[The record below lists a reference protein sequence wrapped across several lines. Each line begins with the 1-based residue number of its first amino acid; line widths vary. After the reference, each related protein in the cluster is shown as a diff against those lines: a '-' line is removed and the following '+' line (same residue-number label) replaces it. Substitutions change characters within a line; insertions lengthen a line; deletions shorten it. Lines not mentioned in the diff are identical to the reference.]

1 MRKIIL
7 ILALFLLN
15 RLMAQQDFILYHMP
29 SIPQITQVDP
39 ASFPDS
45 KLDIGLPIIS
55 SIYGSAFNTGFSMG
69 DLFYQNA
76 NGIMMPD
83 VDNAISK
90 MASENFFILNGSTD
104 LIFLG
109 FKKGNNFFSFN
120 VTEKFD
126 FTFNYPK
133 DLIILG
139 LEGNGNN
146 LLGERASFDGLG
158 FDFTHWREYAIHW
171 VHDVHHKFSYGAR
184 LKYLYGMENF
194 TTDVSYMGI
203 TTDQNTHA
211 LTFDMSFDF
220 RTAGLPLVMVDGDI
234 PTIGA
239 IDTGDS
245 LQMQQSGLDENYINN
260 YLFNRNNRGLGID
273 LGFNYHVNDKLLL
286 EFSVL
291 DLGFINWNSYT
302 ANSYLSAWDYT
313 YDGISNPISIFGDG
327 TSVSFLKEILE
338 DSIEQSLKNNYQYS
352 NPSYSTSL
360 RTKIYASMEYIVDHN
375 NFVSLSFYSSFVR
388 KRWRRGLGVAY
399 NYHLGNF
406 LSATAS
412 YSIYNRSYSNL
423 GAGISLNLGPVE
435 IYMLTDNVLAFGT
448 LNPRDNFLNNNG
460 SSSINID
467 TKKVRNGQVHFGI
480 NLTFGRDKKKK
491 PIDEADENRANAV
504 SSGEDKAGES
514 TATPTSNKKAK
525 GSSSTRTVLPTGKT
539 TTSTPK
545 RTDYN
550 SKGNS
555 NQKSKSDKS
564 KKSSSKSDYNSK
576 SDKKKKKKKT
586 RKGELKTKVKESSPK
601 GSTLRKVSRK
611 L

>member
-1 MRKIIL
+1 MRKLIYILPFIIL
-7 ILALFLLN
+7 S
-15 RLMAQQDFILYHMP
+15 RLTAQQDFILYHMP

-69 DLFYQNA
+69 DIFTQNA

-90 MASENFFILNGSTD
+90 MKSENFFILNGSTD

-109 FKKGNNFFSFN
+109 FKKGSNFFSFN
-120 VTEKFD
+120 VTEKID

-133 DLIILG
+133 DLIIMAM
-139 LEGNGNN
+139 EGNGNN
-146 LLGERASFDGLG
+146 LLGKRASFDGLG
-158 FDFTHWREYAIHW
+158 FDFTHWREYAVHW

-211 LTFDMSFDF
+211 LTFDMNFDF
-220 RTAGLPLVMVDGDI
+220 RTAGLPLVLIDGDSSL
-234 PTIGA
+234 PAIGA
-239 IDTGDS
+239 IDLNDS
-245 LQMQQSGLDENYINN
+245 TMMYQSGLDGSNINN
-260 YLFNRNNRGLGID
+260 YLFNRNNQGLGID
-273 LGFNYHVNDKLLL
+273 FGFNYHINDKFLL

-302 ANSYLSAWDYT
+302 ANTELAAWNYT
-313 YDGISNPISIFGDG
+313 YDGVGNPISLFGDG
-327 TSVSFLKEILE
+327 TSVDFLNDVLE
-338 DSIEQSLKNNYQYS
+338 DSIEESLLNNYQYS
-352 NPSYSTSL
+352 TPSYSTSL
-360 RTKIYASMEYIVDHN
+360 RTKIYASMEYVVDHN

-423 GAGISLNLGPVE
+423 GAGLTLNLGPFE
-435 IYMLTDNVLAFGT
+435 IYMLTDNILAFGV
-448 LNPRDNFLNNNG
+448 LNPNQNL
-460 SSSINID
+460 SSSSD
-467 TKKVRNGQVHFGI
+467 AFTVETKKVRNGQFHFGI
-480 NLTFGRDKKKK
+480 NLTFGRDKREK
-491 PIDEADENRANAV
+491 PGEEEDNNRAKAV
-504 SSGEDKAGES
+504 SSGADSENTTKKSNGES
-514 TATPTSNKKAK
+514 N
-525 GSSSTRTVLPTGKT
+525 STKTVLPTGNSI
-539 TTSTPK
+539 TSPNK

-555 NQKSKSDKS
+555 NQKTKAEKS
-564 KKSSSKSDYNSK
+564 KKSNSKSDYNSSTDK
-576 SDKKKKKKKT
+576 DKKKNT
-586 RKGELKTKVKESSPK
+586 RKGELKTKVKESTPK
-601 GSTLRKVSRK
+601 GSTYRKVSKR

>member
-1 MRKIIL
+1 MRKLIYILPFIIL
-7 ILALFLLN
+7 S
-15 RLMAQQDFILYHMP
+15 RLTAQQDFILYHMP

-69 DLFYQNA
+69 DIFTQNA

-90 MASENFFILNGSTD
+90 MKSENFFILNGSTD

-109 FKKGNNFFSFN
+109 FKKGSNFFSFN
-120 VTEKFD
+120 VTEKID

-133 DLIILG
+133 DLIIMAM
-139 LEGNGNN
+139 EGNGNN
-146 LLGERASFDGLG
+146 LLGKRASFDGLG
-158 FDFTHWREYAIHW
+158 FDFTHWREYAVHW

-211 LTFDMSFDF
+211 LTFDMNFDF
-220 RTAGLPLVMVDGDI
+220 RTAGLPLVLIDGDSSL
-234 PTIGA
+234 PAIGA
-239 IDTGDS
+239 IDLNDS
-245 LQMQQSGLDENYINN
+245 SMMYQSGLDGSNINN
-260 YLFNRNNRGLGID
+260 YLFNRNNQGLGID
-273 LGFNYHVNDKLLL
+273 FGFNYHVNDKFLL

-302 ANSYLSAWDYT
+302 ANTELAAWNYT
-313 YDGISNPISIFGDG
+313 YDGVGNPISLFGDG
-327 TSVSFLKEILE
+327 TSVDFLNDVLE
-338 DSIEQSLKNNYQYS
+338 DSIEESLLNNYQYS
-352 NPSYSTSL
+352 TPSYSTSL

-388 KRWRRGLGVAY
+388 KRWRRGLGIAY

-423 GAGISLNLGPVE
+423 GAGLTLNLGPFE
-435 IYMLTDNVLAFGT
+435 IYMLTDNILAFGV
-448 LNPRDNFLNNNG
+448 LNPNQNL
-460 SSSINID
+460 SSSND
-467 TKKVRNGQVHFGI
+467 AFTVETKKVRNGQFHFGI
-480 NLTFGRDKKKK
+480 NLTFGRDKKVK
-491 PIDEADENRANAV
+491 PGEEEDNNRAKAV
-504 SSGEDKAGES
+504 SSGADSENATKKSNGKSNS
-514 TATPTSNKKAK
+514 TK
-525 GSSSTRTVLPTGKT
+525 TVLPTGNSI
-539 TTSTPK
+539 TSPNK

-550 SKGNS
+550 AKGNS
-555 NQKSKSDKS
+555 NQKTKSEKS
-564 KKSSSKSDYNSK
+564 KKSNSKSDYNSSTDK
-576 SDKKKKKKKT
+576 GKKKNT

-601 GSTLRKVSRK
+601 GSTYRKVSKR